1 MKLSR
6 RQLQI
11 LAIPAAILLIA
22 ALAAVYAMEPGNT
35 VQRFMPRCPF
45 HEVTGMHCPGCGGTR
60 AVHAL
65 LHGHPL
71 KALRYNA
78 ILLPMGICTLLIWKY
93 PKLQY
98 YKPFAFTVAAVFILF
113 FICRNLPFYP
123 FTLLAPP
130 VTY

>member
-6 RQLQI
+6 KQL
-11 LAIPAAILLIA
+11 LLTIPAVILMIA
-22 ALAAVYAMEPGNT
+22 ALAAVYAMEPGNSI
-35 VQRFMPRCPF
+35 QRFMPRCPF

-60 AVHAL
+60 AIHAL

-71 KALRYNA
+71 KAIRYNA
-78 ILLPMGICTLLIWKY
+78 ILFPMGVCTLLIWKY

-98 YKPFAFTVAAVFILF
+98 NKPFTLTVATLFILF

-130 VTY
+130 ATY

>member
-1 MKLSR
+1 MKLTR
-6 RQLQI
+6 KQLYI

-78 ILLPMGICTLLIWKY
+78 ILFPMGICTLLIWKY

-98 YKPFAFTVAAVFILF
+98 YKPFTFTVATLFILF

-130 VTY
+130 ATY

>member
-6 RQLQI
+6 KQL
-11 LAIPAAILLIA
+11 LLTIPAVILMIA

-60 AVHAL
+60 AIHAL

-71 KALRYNA
+71 KAIRYNA
-78 ILLPMGICTLLIWKY
+78 ILFPMGVCTLLIWKY

-98 YKPFAFTVAAVFILF
+98 NKPFTLTVATLFILF

-130 VTY
+130 ATY

>member
-1 MKLSR
+1 
-6 RQLQI
+6 
-11 LAIPAAILLIA
+11 
-22 ALAAVYAMEPGNT
+22 
-35 VQRFMPRCPF
+35 
-45 HEVTGMHCPGCGGTR
+45 
-60 AVHAL
+60 
-65 LHGHPL
+65 
-71 KALRYNA
+71 
-78 ILLPMGICTLLIWKY
+78 MGVCTLLILKY